1 VHALTGQLLIAGPS
15 LWDPN
20 FRRAVVLV
28 GHHDE
33 EGAVGVV
40 LNRSLEV
47 PVREV
52 VPALGGLVGEDASLF
67 AGGPVEP
74 EGVVVVADFVD
85 PTIAEVIAFGTVGFL
100 PPEPDAG
107 LEDVIRRARVFAG
120 YAGWGAGQLEAEL
133 EEHSWV
139 VEPALAGDVFHPEP
153 DRIWDDVLRRKGRSF
168 DLMRLMPVDPSM
180 N

>member
-1 VHALTGQLLIAGPS
+1 M
-15 LWDPN
+15 
-20 FRRAVVLV
+20 
-28 GHHDE
+28 
-33 EGAVGVV
+33 
-40 LNRSLEV
+40 
-47 PVREV
+47 
-52 VPALGGLVGEDASLF
+52 
-67 AGGPVEP
+67 
-74 EGVVVVADFVD
+74 VVADFVD

-133 EEHSWV
+133 EEESWV
-139 VEPALAGDVFHPEP
+139 VEQALAGDVFHPEP